1 MTVHADVVVIALYS
15 FWDLDLEE
23 LWIESAEGKTVSGWQ
38 CMLRLKPLE
47 RRYAA
52 LYFSGMPSQAV
63 VLCSSSLEKEK
74 KNSMENLGKISKGN
88 RDVYQTFVRIKISRI
103 RHQDYREYCCPHLCF
118 MSPYMIAGSTR
129 SPS

>member
-1 MTVHADVVVIALYS
+1 MTVHTDVVVIALYS

-74 KNSMENLGKISKGN
+74 KTAWKTWGRFLKATETFIRLSCVSKSPES
-88 RDVYQTFVRIKISRI
+88 DIKIIENFVVLMYAS
-103 RHQDYREYCCPHLCF
+103 CPH
-118 MSPYMIAGSTR
+118 T
-129 SPS
+129 

>member
-1 MTVHADVVVIALYS
+1 MTVHTDVVVIALYS

-38 CMLRLKPLE
+38 CMLGLKPLE

-63 VLCSSSLEKEK
+63 VLCPSSLEKEK
-74 KNSMENLGKISKGN
+74 KQHGKPGEDFQRQQRRLSDFCAYQNLQN
-88 RDVYQTFVRIKISRI
+88 PTSR
-103 RHQDYREYCCPHLCF
+103 L
-118 MSPYMIAGSTR
+118 
-129 SPS
+129 